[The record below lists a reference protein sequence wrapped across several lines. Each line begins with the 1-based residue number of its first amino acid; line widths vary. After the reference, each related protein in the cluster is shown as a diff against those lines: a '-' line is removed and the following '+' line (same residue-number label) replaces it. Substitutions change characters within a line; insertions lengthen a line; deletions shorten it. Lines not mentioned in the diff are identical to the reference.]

1 MESWIAKREKMSCSA
16 RTRKVLQI
24 RNPLTFNDQT
34 FFQMYDVMQYDTFG
48 TGYQYDE
55 DKQDEELDDPWSTV
69 GQNKLIQK
77 FIQC

>member
-1 MESWIAKREKMSCSA
+1 MIKR
-16 RTRKVLQI
+16 
-24 RNPLTFNDQT
+24 
-34 FFQMYDVMQYDTFG
+34 FFQMYEVMQYDTFG